1 MKKLLQIVII
11 LSLVFVS
18 NTSNYEAK
26 AQGPLSPVI
35 DTALPCSQY
44 QVGVFYR
51 TPRYDYTPVLFT
63 YMPYD
68 VMIGYIGFDSVIANI
83 HKTYPSSA
91 EIRDFVSSLK
101 ANNDTFLTA
110 LKY

>member
-1 MKKLLQIVII
+1 MKKLLLII
-11 LSLVFVS
+11 IISSLAFAS
-18 NTSNYEAK
+18 NHEAK
-26 AQGPLSPVI
+26 AQEPLGPVI

-51 TPRYDYTPVLFT
+51 TPRYDYTPVLYT

-83 HKTYPSSA
+83 HKTYPSST